1 VLNIQA
7 AKDEEITRIR
17 AGLTAFATARTDL
30 CMSFS
35 VRMELADGVA
45 TAQKELD
52 RIASE
57 PSEAEER
64 DKLQIEKLKKAL
76 ACLDGVNTLAASLS
90 LPWW

>member
-1 VLNIQA
+1 MLNIQA
-7 AKDEEITRIR
+7 AKDEEITTIR

-30 CMSFS
+30 CMSLL
-35 VRMELADGVA
+35 VLLERADGVA

-64 DKLQIEKLKKAL
+64 DKLQSEKLKKAL
-76 ACLDGVNTLAASLS
+76 ACLDSVNTLSVS
-90 LPWW
+90 CSWSWW

>member
-30 CMSFS
+30 CVSIFALM
-35 VRMELADGVA
+35 VPADGLA

-64 DKLQIEKLKKAL
+64 DKLQTEKLKKAL
-76 ACLDGVNTLAASLS
+76 ACLDSVNTLSASLS
-90 LPWW
+90 WPWW